1 MERSLGGFFL
11 EVVFDALA
19 LLIFYL
25 VILFLSR
32 IAFAITKKAF
42 PTLKNI
48 IMQMTLSG
56 FLFSVLVC
64 ALALLLWM
72 FRREA
77 FDGIM
82 SFFLLFGF
90 PTSLFGGILLFVDNK
105 PDNTTAL
112 FFLLA
117 CMFINTTFIGLII
130 GCIRCLIKPKE
141 DSKQIE
147 E

>member
-1 MERSLGGFFL
+1 MIQYLDRFLDDLFSALVLLLFF
-11 EVVFDALA
+11 
-19 LLIFYL
+19 L
-25 VILFLSR
+25 VILVLSR
-32 IAFAITKKAF
+32 IAFAITRKAF
-42 PTLKNI
+42 PSLKNTI
-48 IMQMTLSG
+48 LQMTISG

-105 PDNTTAL
+105 PDNTTAML
-112 FFLLA
+112 VLLA

-130 GCIRCLIKPKE
+130 GCIRCLIKPKKG
-141 DSKQIE
+141 SKQIE

>member
-1 MERSLGGFFL
+1 MIQYLDRFL
-11 EVVFDALA
+11 DDLFSALVL
-19 LLIFYL
+19 LLIFL
-25 VILFLSR
+25 VILVLSR
-32 IAFAITKKAF
+32 IAFAIIRKAF
-42 PTLKNI
+42 PSMKNLI
-48 IMQMTLSG
+48 LQMTISG

-72 FRREA
+72 FRRDA

-82 SFFLLFGF
+82 SFFLLFGV

-105 PDNTTAL
+105 PDNTTAML
-112 FFLLA
+112 VLLA

>member
-1 MERSLGGFFL
+1 MIQYLDRFLDDLFSALVLLLFF
-11 EVVFDALA
+11 
-19 LLIFYL
+19 L
-25 VILFLSR
+25 VILVLSR
-32 IAFAITKKAF
+32 IAFAIIRKAF
-42 PTLKNI
+42 PSMKNLI
-48 IMQMTLSG
+48 LQMTISG

-90 PTSLFGGILLFVDNK
+90 PTSLFGGILLLENK
-105 PDNTTAL
+105 PDNTTAML
-112 FFLLA
+112 VLLA

-130 GCIRCLIKPKE
+130 GGIRCLIKPKE